1 MLYLK
6 RINDLNEKWILLI
19 GVFETAGL
27 SKNQRL
33 ILKFLE
39 VKPEMTTK
47 ELAELVF
54 GKPVDYKTKEYSSI
68 SRSLHSLEKRGLIK
82 RVQIQLRWKLVG
94 HFDKKWGVCTGERIA
109 WEIIYRRNQLQR
121 WQKCNSLFFCI
132 LNSL

>member
-1 MLYLK
+1 MKNRFFLVGFFK
-6 RINDLNEKWILLI
+6 
-19 GVFETAGL
+19 TAGL
-27 SKNQRL
+27 SKHQRM

-82 RVQIQLRWKLVG
+82 RVQIQLRWKLSNNY
-94 HFDKKWGVCTGERIA
+94 FAKKP
-109 WEIIYRRNQLQR
+109 
-121 WQKCNSLFFCI
+121 QKRES
-132 LNSL
+132 